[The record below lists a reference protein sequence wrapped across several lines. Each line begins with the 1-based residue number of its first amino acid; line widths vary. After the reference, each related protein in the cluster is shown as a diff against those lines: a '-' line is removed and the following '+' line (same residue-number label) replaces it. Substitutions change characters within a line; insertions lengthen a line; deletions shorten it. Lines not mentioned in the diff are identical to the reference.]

1 MKKILIVEDDSKI
14 ANLIKLYCVQSGFDV
29 VLAKSVQLAANQFS
43 THFPDLIILDL
54 MLPGSDGEDGIS
66 FLKAIRKESSVPVI
80 VVSSRDEEVDRVVCL
95 ELGADDYVTKPFS
108 PKELIARV
116 KAVLRRS
123 SSANSSEKMI
133 EVGDLKIDL
142 EKVEVRLADE
152 PVALTKKE
160 FFLLVA
166 LAKNPGKVFSRE
178 QLIEMI
184 YDYDEMDV
192 YDRTIDVHIANLRKK
207 MGDDHQSLILTIKG
221 LGYKLSGKMDEN

>member
-14 ANLIKLYCVQSGFDV
+14 ANLIKLYCTQSGFEAA
-29 VLAKSVQLAANQFS
+29 LAKSVQSAANQFS
-43 THFPDLIILDL
+43 SQSPDLIILDL
-54 MLPGSDGEDGIS
+54 MLPGSDGEDGVS
-66 FLKAIRKESSVPVI
+66 FLKSIRKESSVPVI

-123 SSANSSEKMI
+123 SLANSSEKMI

-166 LAKNPGKVFSRE
+166 LAKNPGKVYSRE

-184 YDYDEMDV
+184 YDLNEMDI
-192 YDRTIDVHIANLRKK
+192 YDRTIDVHVANLRKK
-207 MGDDHQSLILTIKG
+207 LGDDHQSLIKTVKG